1 MLAGGNCWSSRFSVC
16 ADMLKHEHQQPRTAL
31 RAFTLVELMIV
42 CAIIGMV
49 LTIAIPTIYRYFHPD
64 SLEGT
69 VRNLMEACSHARAR
83 AILNG
88 TYTELVIRPLDRTF
102 EVTQGS
108 SPMPSEQP
116 ARLESHN
123 VAGEEWRMED
133 RQPAAP
139 AASEGIS
146 GRISDK
152 VIIEMIDVNFV
163 EHKDAEIARVR
174 FYPNGTSDEFTIVL
188 HGEGDHWR
196 KISLEVVTGL
206 ADLSSDPSKWMNQ

>member
-1 MLAGGNCWSSRFSVC
+1 
-16 ADMLKHEHQQPRTAL
+16 
-31 RAFTLVELMIV
+31 MIV

-49 LTIAIPTIYRYFHPD
+49 LAISIPTIYRYFHPD

-69 VRNLMEACSHARAR
+69 VRSLMEACSHARAR

-88 TYTELVIRPLDRTF
+88 TYTELVIRPLDRTYQ
-102 EVTQGS
+102 VTQGS
-108 SPMPSEQP
+108 SPMPTEQP

-133 RQPAAP
+133 RQPTP
-139 AASEGIS
+139 AADDGIS
-146 GRISDK
+146 GRIGDK
-152 VIIEMIDVNFV
+152 IIIEMIDVNFV

-188 HGEGDHWR
+188 RGENDQWR

-206 ADLSSDPSKWMNQ
+206 ADLSSDPTKWMNQ